1 MRIFTNVKYILRL
14 CLLFRYLSFAYMKV
28 NVTEFEPNRKVE
40 KFSHIKR
47 TRDTTGA
54 ACKTVKS
61 VTPKAREIKNLLSC
75 LMTGKK

>member
-1 MRIFTNVKYILRL
+1 
-14 CLLFRYLSFAYMKV
+14 MKV